1 MGEELQRAPDG
12 DFTRARTKAFF
23 HTILDRLAGR
33 ERRLLPFKEVA
44 DKLRIGGSVYRGVQ
58 PVPVKNIIGSV
69 GRYHDFDAAFL
80 PTQDHTAWRWKSI
93 NRAFYQEVDL
103 PPVKLY
109 KVGDAYFVLDGNHR
123 VSVAREH
130 NVEFIDAEVIECQAR
145 VPVTADLQAGDLE
158 ILGEYASFLERTHL
172 DRLRPDQAIQF
183 TIAGG
188 YEALLEHI
196 AVHRYFMGL
205 EQQREIPEDEAVT
218 HWYDTVYLP
227 IVQLIR
233 EQNILADFP
242 GRTEADLYLW
252 IMDHLH
258 YLRETVGQA
267 VSAAQAAQEFVEEYG
282 EQPMRKLKRSVEKVL
297 DVLGEA
303 IVTPEADSAEEKHEQ

>member
-1 MGEELQRAPDG
+1 MGEELQRAPDS

-44 DKLRIGGSVYRGVQ
+44 DKLRIGGAVYRGVQ

-130 NVEFIDAEVIECQAR
+130 NVEFIDAEVIECHAR

-158 ILGEYASFLERTHL
+158 ILGEYAGFLERTHL
-172 DRLRPDQAIQF
+172 DRLRPDQAIRF

-258 YLRETVGQA
+258 YLRETVGQD

-303 IVTPEADSAEEKHEQ
+303 IVTSEADSAEEQA